1 MTIVYAV
8 IIFAILIFVHELGH
22 FATAKIFG
30 VKVNEFAIGMG
41 PALFKKQRG
50 ETLYSVRAIPIGGY
64 CSLEGQD
71 EDSPDEKSFHKK
83 PAWQRA
89 IILAAGSLMNV
100 VLAIIIL
107 SSILLAMGYPSTTIE
122 QVSEGSPA
130 EAAGLMAGDRILSI
144 EGVNIQSWDEI
155 PVAVGERQPGEE
167 VTLSISREGAILT
180 LNTGTYAGE
189 DGRTVMG
196 ITPAFEKKPFRSLL
210 DGTKSTWNMTVSMM
224 DILKQLFTGEV
235 PATELTGP
243 VGIVY
248 MVGDTAK
255 MGVSYVAYLG
265 ALISLN
271 LAIINLLP
279 FPALDGGRLVFL
291 AIRKVTGKV
300 ITDEIESKIHIIGI
314 ILLFGLMIFVTWQ
327 DILRFIVPHFGG

>member
-1 MTIVYAV
+1 MTIIYAL

-22 FATAKIFG
+22 FATAKFFG

-41 PALFKKQRG
+41 PAFFKKERG
-50 ETLYSVRAIPIGGY
+50 ETTYSLRAIPIGGF

-71 EDSPDEKSFHKK
+71 EDSPDEKAFHRK

-100 VLAIIIL
+100 VLAVLIL
-107 SSILLAMGYPSTTIE
+107 GAILFSLGYPSTTIE
-122 QVSEGSPA
+122 QVSPNSPA
-130 EAAGLMAGDRILSI
+130 QEAGLIAGDRILAI
-144 EGVNIQSWDEI
+144 EGISINRWEEI
-155 PVAVGERQPGEE
+155 PLAVGNREPGEK
-167 VTLSISREGAILT
+167 VTLEISRSGAILT
-180 LNTGTYAGE
+180 VITGTTTGE

-196 ITPAFEKKPFRSLL
+196 IAPAFEKKPFRALW
-210 DGTKSTWNMTVSMM
+210 DGAKSTWNMTVSMI

-255 MGVSYVAYLG
+255 MGASYVAYLG

-279 FPALDGGRLVFL
+279 FPALDGGRLLFL
-291 AIRKVTGKV
+291 AIRKVTGKI

-314 ILLFGLMIFVTWQ
+314 VLLFGLMIFVTWQ
-327 DILRFIVPHFGG
+327 DILRFILPHFGG